1 MIVIRRL
8 LLSLMAILF
17 PLIVVGYVVTSL
29 VSSGVSANS
38 LLKESGVY
46 TLVGEQMR
54 TAIVS
59 SQRIP
64 EQYQALFTKSVNEAV
79 TDSAVESI
87 IQPAMVDI
95 ATWLQQPQETP
106 PPDVILVIKPVKDS
120 LIAALETNGLPAME
134 LTYFKS
140 TLTQQVP
147 DQIKLSGLQ
156 QLTGTQGAQTTSQG
170 EPEAGFIA
178 TVKTI
183 KQAYTATQNT
193 LMIASVVFVA
203 LLVGYMVVAR
213 LSKVSMFL
221 APSLTLS
228 IESGILLVLSFIV
241 PMFLNATSAA
251 ADMQIPLRLLKQVIS
266 ALTGPSLILFV
277 ISLCIYVITLLMWR
291 RTQLRRQGGPVMRT
305 NIPRQ

>member
-8 LLSLMAILF
+8 LLGLMAILF
-17 PLIVVGYVVTSL
+17 PLIVVGYVITSL

-54 TAIVS
+54 AAIIS

-64 EQYQALFTKSVNEAV
+64 DQYQALFTKSVNEAV
-79 TDSAVESI
+79 TDPAVESI

-95 ATWLQQPQETP
+95 VTWLQQPQETP

-120 LIAALETNGLPAME
+120 LITALETNGLPAME

-156 QLTGTQGAQTTSQG
+156 QLTGTQGAQTTSAG
-170 EPEAGFIA
+170 DPEAGFIA
-178 TVKTI
+178 TVKAI
-183 KQAYTATQNT
+183 KQAYTTTQT
-193 LMIASVVFVA
+193 ALLIASIVFVV
-203 LLVGYMVVAR
+203 LLVGYMITAR
-213 LSKVSMFL
+213 LSKVSTIL
-221 APSLTLS
+221 APALTLS
-228 IESGILLVLSFIV
+228 IESGILLAISLVA
-241 PMFLNATSAA
+241 PMLLNTTSVAV
-251 ADMQIPLRLLKQVIS
+251 DMQIPLRVLKQVIN
-266 ALTGPSLILFV
+266 ALAGPSFILFV
-277 ISLCIYVITLLMWR
+277 MMVCIYIITLLMWR
-291 RTQLRRQGGPVMRT
+291 RSQLRRQGGPIIKT
-305 NIPRQ
+305 NLPRR